1 MMYDSLSRAV
11 SLQLEELYLYLIRTE
26 CVTDYRGSLTSR
38 LPSRDDRSGP
48 ISPLVHTYLPT
59 LTVFPGVSIFFIKS
73 PALLVI
79 APNLPK
85 ANKAKHKNPNF
96 RDYHS
101 FGT

>member
-1 MMYDSLSRAV
+1 ML
-11 SLQLEELYLYLIRTE
+11 LEELYFRIE

-38 LPSRDDRSGP
+38 LPCGDDRPGP

-59 LTVFPGVSIFFIKS
+59 LTVFPGVSKFFIKS

-79 APNLPK
+79 APNRPK

-96 RDYHS
+96 RAYHN
-101 FGT
+101 GG